1 MSLPP
6 RKKIAVHPGH
16 VLQDMLDEL
25 VVSQSTL
32 ARHIGTDPAK
42 INMICKGKRGITA
55 DMAYRLGKAFKTGPA
70 FWMNLQKNWELS
82 QLEESDYQDIEEI
95 KRVAA

>member
-6 RKKIAVHPGH
+6 RKKIAVHPGQ
-16 VLQDMLDEL
+16 VLQDMLAE
-25 VVSQSTL
+25 VGISQSAL
-32 ARHIGTDPAK
+32 ARHLGIDQTK
-42 INMICKGKRGITA
+42 INMICNGKRGLTA

-70 FWMNLQKNWELS
+70 FWMNLEKNWELS
-82 QLEESDYQDIEEI
+82 QFEESDYENIAEI